1 MRDIG
6 LLIREVVGQVGQ
18 SGQESKLQATPRILG
33 QTALPNLRVKTQ
45 QKIEFL
51 TIPYIIIFDIN
62 IMDIE
67 AINYTAE
74 NQILSNLC
82 LEYYRE
88 PDEEKKKILFVEIQA
103 AYLKKMKDK

>member
-1 MRDIG
+1 
-6 LLIREVVGQVGQ
+6 
-18 SGQESKLQATPRILG
+18 
-33 QTALPNLRVKTQ
+33 
-45 QKIEFL
+45 
-51 TIPYIIIFDIN
+51 
-62 IMDIE
+62 MDIE

-88 PDEEKKKILFVEIQA
+88 PDEEKKKILFEEIQV